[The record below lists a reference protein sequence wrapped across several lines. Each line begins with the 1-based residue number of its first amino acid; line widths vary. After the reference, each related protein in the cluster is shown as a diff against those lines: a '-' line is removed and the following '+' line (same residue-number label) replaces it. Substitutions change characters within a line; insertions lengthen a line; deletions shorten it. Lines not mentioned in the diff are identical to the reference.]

1 MAMNFAG
8 LGNQFLP
15 NKIRQLC
22 AEHGYKAVKEGIE
35 LVLREDFQA
44 LQEIFA
50 SEAGSAA
57 GSAAG
62 STAGGAASVPK
73 KVDHVQATPLTQ
85 TNQAVE
91 QSEVEAKEKE
101 KKTVKKAKKEQKE
114 SPPEFAEAAETFEE
128 DMIDNLVD
136 SSKLGSIKAGTE
148 IVVSKLGSSEEAE
161 VRPTFSTSAE
171 EKAWQKEEETKTL
184 AKLRATGITPESLL
198 TKENLEQWIGK
209 EKKGYAY
216 VARRHVGLPEAT
228 IVATCKEYGIVSEAA
243 KRRQAIIASRTNV
256 MRGRGRGR

>member
-1 MAMNFAG
+1 MISLSKEESHSDRRKMAMNFAG

-50 SEAGSAA
+50 S
-57 GSAAG
+57 
-62 STAGGAASVPK
+62 GAASASGATDSK
-73 KVDHVQATPLTQ
+73 KQENVQANPLTQ
-85 TNQAVE
+85 TT
-91 QSEVEAKEKE
+91 EKE

-114 SPPEFAEAAETFEE
+114 VVPEFAEAAETFEE
-128 DMIDNLVD
+128 DIIDNLVD

-148 IVVSKLGSSEEAE
+148 IVVSKLGGSEEPE

-171 EKAWQKEEETKTL
+171 EKAWQKDEEAKTL
-184 AKLRATGITPESLL
+184 AKLRASGIEPESLL

-216 VARRHVGLPEAT
+216 VARRHVGLPETA
-228 IVATCKEYGIVSEAA
+228 IQNACREYGIVSEAA
-243 KRRQAIIASRTNV
+243 KRRQAIIATRVNS